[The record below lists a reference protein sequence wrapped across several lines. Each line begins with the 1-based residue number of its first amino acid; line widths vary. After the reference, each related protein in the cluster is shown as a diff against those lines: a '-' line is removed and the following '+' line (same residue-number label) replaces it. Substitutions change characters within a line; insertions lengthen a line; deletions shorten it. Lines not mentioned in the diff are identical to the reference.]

1 MVMWHFFYM
10 DDDMSLHVG
19 WRVKLIHF
27 AYIRGKCDP
36 KKPLGANLILSKTS
50 GANLIQRKFRG

>member
-36 KKPLGANLILSKTS
+36 KKPLGANLIIT
-50 GANLIQRKFRG
+50 